1 VKSEKKTA
9 RRLRL
14 AALVGAAAM
23 TAALVLAG
31 GAWSGEP
38 AAPAAGAKAPAAA
51 AESAPPAPGQNAAP
65 RPAEGKP
72 KVVGPPD
79 ITFVDDE
86 PEAPGQKAAQGGQAG
101 QPGQAGQAAKPAE
114 KPASNPFGT
123 AGGFARQDAVPGY
136 IELSSGLKVPGHI
149 FTTRA
154 TRLKIYNLDREVYEY
169 VPVPALRSIDTQIE
183 WERMDKEWRFK
194 EAGNP
199 EKVYSG
205 REYPVRKVCYVLT
218 LLNDHKIRGHILGQP
233 LYAAHNDK
241 ADRFLL
247 HDRDK
252 GAMGQTLA
260 DIPYIKHVELGP
272 EAYNQAV
279 DELKAKAEA
288 AAKKAAAGGRRE
300 NGAGGEEEL
309 RHPA

>member
-1 VKSEKKTA
+1 MKVQSAECRVQSEKKKRQRPA
-9 RRLRL
+9 QVAL
-14 AALVGAAAM
+14 ALAVAAC
-23 TAALVLAG
+23 AALVLAA

-38 AAPAAGAKAPAAA
+38 ATGVKSPPAA
-51 AESAPPAPGQNAAP
+51 AESAPPAPGTSAAP
-65 RPAEGKP
+65 KPVEGKP

-101 QPGQAGQAAKPAE
+101 QPGQPGQAA

-123 AGGFARQDAVPGY
+123 AGGFNRQDAVPGY

-154 TRLKIYNLDREVYEY
+154 KRLEIYNLDRDVYEY
-169 VPVPALRSIDTQIE
+169 VPVPALKSIDTQIE

-288 AAKKAAAGGRRE
+288 AAKKGAAGGGGKATP
-300 NGAGGEEEL
+300 GAKKN
-309 RHPA
+309 